1 MASSLIRGRYVI
13 SRAGSDAQ
21 SSTVIADGAVY
32 QKDGVIEDVGPYAE
46 VKSRRQADEEIGGS
60 GYLVFPGLVNSHHHG
75 RGLSTLQLGTT
86 DDCLETWI
94 LSGWGRRPV
103 DDYLMTLYTTMQQI
117 ASGTTTVMYNHS
129 TTPSTGLEENVKKV
143 LDGFQAVGMRTAF
156 SVMYRG
162 QNRVVYDDDEKFIAS
177 LPTELGEGLRAH
189 VAGSS
194 ISADD
199 YFSLFERLHGDH
211 GADPNARTRVLL
223 SPANVQWAD
232 DDFLERT
239 KEYAA
244 RYNTGVHI
252 HLVETMYQKAYGLRR
267 WGRTPATHLGDL
279 GFLGPELSCA
289 HAIWLTEDDIDLL
302 AGSGATVC
310 HNASSNLRLKN
321 GVAPVASMVDRGV
334 NVALGTDSTAINDD
348 DDMLQ
353 EMRLVAKLHR
363 APGLDAPAITSH
375 QVLRNATINAAKPTF
390 FHDDIGALEVGRR
403 ADAVLLDIASITEPY
418 MDPDVDVIDALLYR
432 GKAQDV
438 RTVVIDGEVVM
449 RDGRFTRVNR
459 DDVVRELREQMGR
472 PVEPE
477 VLRTRAMARDL
488 MPHVRRFYDDWAV
501 EQGAPHYRFNSRS

>member
-13 SRAGSDAQ
+13 VRAGGDAQ
-21 SSTVIADGAVY
+21 SSTVVTDGAVY
-32 QKDGVIEDVGPYAE
+32 QRDGVIEDVGPYTE
-46 VKSRRQADEEIGGS
+46 VRSRRQADEEIGGP

-117 ASGTTTVMYNHS
+117 ESGTTTVMYNHS
-129 TTPSTGLEENVKKV
+129 TTPATGLEDNVNKV
-143 LDGFQAVGMRTAF
+143 LDGFRDVGMRSAF

-162 QNRVVYDDDEKFIAS
+162 QNRVVYDDDDKFISS
-177 LPTELGEGLRAH
+177 LPTELGDALRTH
-189 VAGSS
+189 VARNT
-194 ISADD
+194 ISVDD
-199 YFSLFERLHGDH
+199 YFSLFEKLHKDH
-211 GADPNARTRVLL
+211 GADPAGRTRVLL

-232 DDFLERT
+232 DGFLERT
-239 KEYAA
+239 KEYAT

-267 WGRTPATHLGDL
+267 WGSTPATHLGDL

-302 AGSGATVC
+302 AGAGATVC

-321 GVAPVASMVDRGV
+321 GVAPVGAMVGRGL

-348 DDMLQ
+348 DDMIQ

-363 APGLDAPAITSH
+363 EPGLDAPAITSH

-403 ADAVLLDIASITEPY
+403 ADAVLLDMASINGPY
-418 MDPDVDVIDALLYR
+418 MDPDVDPIDALLYR

-438 RTVVIDGEVVM
+438 KTVVIDGEVVM
-449 RDGRFTRVNR
+449 RDGRFTRVNK
-459 DDVVRELREQMGR
+459 DDVVAQLREQLAS
-472 PVEPE
+472 PVEPQ
-477 VLRTRAMARDL
+477 VLRTRSMAADL
-488 MPHVRRFYDDWAV
+488 IPHVQRFYDDWSTD
-501 EQGAPHYRFNSRS
+501 QGAPHYRFNARS